1 MILGAIAYSLKPLRN
16 AQLIQAIHDMRLSH
30 QVIQHNMEIDAQ
42 KEHMRSREQEL
53 K

>member
-1 MILGAIAYSLKPLRN
+1 
-16 AQLIQAIHDMRLSH
+16 MRLSH

-53 K
+53 KLVSISICSILYVT